1 MAQDTGPYLHYAV
14 LCEKVLHEADGVLS
28 LIRIIDRIT
37 VTIPVT
43 DSAST
48 EDLPAPMVPVTFVVS
63 LKSGEFTGLVPL
75 KVGIETPSQSK
86 WPEFETSAQL
96 QGEDQGTVVVLPVQ
110 FPARDEGIYWFAV
123 EVAGDVVTRVPLR
136 VVKQMVL
143 QVGQSELG

>member
-1 MAQDTGPYLHYAV
+1 MPQNTGPYLHYAV

-37 VTIPVT
+37 VTIPLA
-43 DSAST
+43 DSASP

-63 LKSGEFTGLVPL
+63 LKSGDFTGRMPL
-75 KVGIETPSQSK
+75 KVRIETPSRSK
-86 WPEFETSAQL
+86 WPEFESSAEL
-96 QGEDQGTVVVLPVQ
+96 RGGEQGTVVVLPVQ

-123 EVAGDVVTRVPLR
+123 EVGGGVVTRVPLR

-143 QVGQSELG
+143 QVAQSERG